1 MGRLPLPIQLS
12 ICIIVFYRSEKFIK
26 LCLKQFLQR
35 VGFLI
40 CFFIN
45 IPWFSFL
52 LFHFSVTHNLSH
64 SFSKF
69 FLFIPLSLN
78 ILNQSISSSLYLPTS
93 LLKNIG
99 VVITN
104 VPQYPC
110 CHRSNQLIFAFIN
123 EVLGHLSH
131 ELLHSH
137 HKQEKQVYSLNDR
150 KRPIRGCIEISGCC
164 M

>member
-1 MGRLPLPIQLS
+1 MQNCGMRQTAG
-12 ICIIVFYRSEKFIK
+12 
-26 LCLKQFLQR
+26 LCLY
-35 VGFLI
+35 VS
-40 CFFIN
+40 IN
-45 IPWFSFL
+45 
-52 LFHFSVTHNLSH
+52 
-64 SFSKF
+64 
-69 FLFIPLSLN
+69 LFIPLSLN

-131 ELLHSH
+131 ELLHS
-137 HKQEKQVYSLNDR
+137 
-150 KRPIRGCIEISGCC
+150 
-164 M
+164 

>member
-52 LFHFSVTHNLSH
+52 LFHFSVT
-64 SFSKF
+64 
-69 FLFIPLSLN
+69 
-78 ILNQSISSSLYLPTS
+78 QSIVTHFSFTVEVRTIYRLQPFLLLPM
-93 LLKNIG
+93 
-99 VVITN
+99 
-104 VPQYPC
+104 
-110 CHRSNQLIFAFIN
+110 F
-123 EVLGHLSH
+123 
-131 ELLHSH
+131 
-137 HKQEKQVYSLNDR
+137 
-150 KRPIRGCIEISGCC
+150 
-164 M
+164 

>member
-64 SFSKF
+64 SFSK
-69 FLFIPLSLN
+69 
-78 ILNQSISSSLYLPTS
+78 
-93 LLKNIG
+93 
-99 VVITN
+99 
-104 VPQYPC
+104 
-110 CHRSNQLIFAFIN
+110 
-123 EVLGHLSH
+123 LSH
-131 ELLHSH
+131 TFPLQSRYGLSTIYNLSFFCQCSKVSVCNAYHIRH
-137 HKQEKQVYSLNDR
+137 PLQTR
-150 KRPIRGCIEISGCC
+150 CPILIIFSNFY
-164 M
+164 